1 MQGAKDAITAPHG
14 ITAWTLGAA
23 RRRKMSAQEPNRRYP
38 IGAIDWKKRKNS
50 TRSGMVRVFLYVQ
63 ERRGELLRL
72 VGKVV
77 GGLHLNETLLSC
89 ELVLSVKC

>member
-1 MQGAKDAITAPHG
+1 MDAGCRQKEEDERAGAKQTIPH
-14 ITAWTLGAA
+14 W
-23 RRRKMSAQEPNRRYP
+23 SH
-38 IGAIDWKKRKNS
+38 DWKKRKDS

-63 ERRGELLRL
+63 VRRGELLRL

-89 ELVLSVKC
+89 ELVLSVKG